1 MQVVKRVGGG
11 RTLWFVLNAGS
22 ERLTV
27 TLDSGGIL
35 CEIPLDGNQSPR
47 LERTGGRYV
56 RDVRP
61 FESFML
67 KACGEENDNE
77 STRLNESAAI
87 DSVNP
92 SDSLSYRPAT
102 LTIPLRG
109 PARVRPLNPNL
120 LRLAEWRMSIVED
133 GVGVQTATVPS
144 VPLSDQLERGGF
156 RFAPSVR
163 RYFGH
168 EPELDWPPLHVRYEC
183 AFEKAYSGPV
193 ELVMEPGS
201 IVGDWRLWVN
211 DSDPL
216 TAG

>member
-1 MQVVKRVGGG
+1 M
-11 RTLWFVLNAGS
+11 
-22 ERLTV
+22 
-27 TLDSGGIL
+27 
-35 CEIPLDGNQSPR
+35 
-47 LERTGGRYV
+47 
-56 RDVRP
+56 
-61 FESFML
+61 
-67 KACGEENDNE
+67 
-77 STRLNESAAI
+77 
-87 DSVNP
+87 
-92 SDSLSYRPAT
+92 
-102 LTIPLRG
+102 
-109 PARVRPLNPNL
+109 RPLNPNL

-133 GVGVQTATVPS
+133 GVGAQTATVPA
-144 VPLSDQLERGGF
+144 VPLSDQLELGGF

-183 AFEKAYSGPV
+183 AFENAYSGRV